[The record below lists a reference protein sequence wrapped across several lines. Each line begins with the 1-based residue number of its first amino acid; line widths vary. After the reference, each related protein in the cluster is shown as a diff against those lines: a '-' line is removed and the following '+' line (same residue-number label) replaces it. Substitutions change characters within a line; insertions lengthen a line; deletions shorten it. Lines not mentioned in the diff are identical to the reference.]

1 MSPQTITFNA
11 IASQTIG
18 TPLALSAMAS
28 SGLPVS
34 FSSST
39 ANVCSVSGGTASF
52 LAAGNCTITA
62 SQAGNGSYLA
72 ATPVSQSFGVLSTQ
86 TITFNAIAAQA
97 VGTPL
102 SLSAMASSG
111 LPVSFSSST
120 TSVCNVSGVTAY
132 FSASGSCTITASQAG
147 NGSYSAAA
155 PVSQSFAVLG
165 SQIIT
170 FNAIASQAIGT
181 PLALN
186 AMASSGL
193 PVSFSS
199 STASV
204 CSVSGSTASFIT
216 SGSCTITASQAGN
229 GSYSAATPVS
239 QSFTVHSGS
248 NALQFVPV
256 TPCRVADTRLSNGPF
271 GGPEMTAGSTRNF
284 FVPNSSCGI
293 PSTALA
299 YSLNVTVVP
308 DARLSYLTI
317 WPAGQTQ
324 PVVSTLNSDGRIK
337 ANAAIVPAGSSGGV
351 AVYVTDSTQVVL
363 DIDGYFVSGNSSAL
377 DFYPVTPCRVA
388 DTRLDNGLLGRPYL
402 SAGVARSFPILT
414 SSCNIP
420 SSAQAY
426 SLNFTAVPHSQLS
439 YLTTWPTGQA
449 QPVVS
454 TLNSRGPVTANAAIV
469 PAGTEGAV
477 DVYAT
482 DDSEVVIDINGYFAP
497 QGAGGLSLYN
507 VTPCRTLDTRLSSG
521 QFEGTIATNVT
532 ASACGVSASA
542 QAYVLNA
549 TVVPAGAL
557 SYLTLW
563 PTGEPQPVV
572 STLNSD
578 GSITSNMGIVPTL
591 NGSVNSYATDPTH
604 LILDISAY
612 FAP

>member
-1 MSPQTITFNA
+1 
-11 IASQTIG
+11 
-18 TPLALSAMAS
+18 
-28 SGLPVS
+28 
-34 FSSST
+34 
-39 ANVCSVSGGTASF
+39 
-52 LAAGNCTITA
+52 
-62 SQAGNGSYLA
+62 
-72 ATPVSQSFGVLSTQ
+72 LSTQ

-402 SAGVARSFPILT
+402 SAGVPARSRSSPVPATFLVPRKPTLLT
-414 SSCNIP
+414 SPPFRI
-420 SSAQAY
+420 
-426 SLNFTAVPHSQLS
+426 HSFRIS
-439 YLTTWPTGQA
+439 RHGQ
-449 QPVVS
+449 
-454 TLNSRGPVTANAAIV
+454 RGRR
-469 PAGTEGAV
+469 
-477 DVYAT
+477 
-482 DDSEVVIDINGYFAP
+482 SQWF
-497 QGAGGLSLYN
+497 Q
-507 VTPCRTLDTRLSSG
+507 R
-521 QFEGTIATNVT
+521 
-532 ASACGVSASA
+532 
-542 QAYVLNA
+542 
-549 TVVPAGAL
+549 
-557 SYLTLW
+557 
-563 PTGEPQPVV
+563 
-572 STLNSD
+572 
-578 GSITSNMGIVPTL
+578 
-591 NGSVNSYATDPTH
+591 
-604 LILDISAY
+604 
-612 FAP
+612 